1 MQKKEEDREDG
12 KEEKIEKSN
21 VSQESE
27 ENKEKQGVADFIY
40 PPTQLGKAIMG
51 VLVEESQESWE
62 EFFGAFYDQ
71 ELWFGAFIEKDEAG
85 EDVLYP
91 IPSVQD
97 DGTENLIV
105 FEKGSE
111 LAAWYQNNPE
121 EDKEGVFMVSKV
133 GVRFLTDVTPVAF
146 EKFDLS
152 ISYGR
157 AGGECFVVDK
167 ETLQIMKEALENIE
181 IEDES

>member
-1 MQKKEEDREDG
+1 MQK

-21 VSQESE
+21 ESQKNKGNTE
-27 ENKEKQGVADFIY
+27 EQEIADFIY
-40 PPTQLGKAIMG
+40 PPTQLGKAIME
-51 VLVEESQESWE
+51 VLANESQESWE

-111 LAAWYQNNPE
+111 LAAWYQNSSE
-121 EDKEGVFMVSKV
+121 KDKEGVFMVSKM
-133 GVRFLTDVTPVAF
+133 GVRFLIDVAPVAF

-157 AGGECFVVDK
+157 TGGECFIVDK
-167 ETLQIMKEALENIE
+167 ETLQIMKEALENVDIE
-181 IEDES
+181 NES